1 MIGVPKRSD
10 NGMDGSHIKEDF
22 HPEALSIALD
32 RRLPAIRRQIGVV
45 AAVCVIAALA
55 GVGWILS
62 AAPRYTADA
71 LILIDNK
78 RVRAVEDAYDIN
90 TPGSDAASSVVDSQV
105 EVVKSENVAT
115 SVVRKL
121 DLLSDP
127 EFNAHNLPGQDLISR
142 VRQGIRQSF
151 GWENAA

>member
-22 HPEALSIALD
+22 HPEALSIDFD
-32 RRLPAIRRQIGVV
+32 RLVPPIRRQTWNFVSGRV
-45 AAVCVIAALA
+45 LSSLS

-62 AAPRYTADA
+62 TAPRYTADT

-90 TPGSDAASSVVDSQV
+90 TPASDAAGS
-105 EVVKSENVAT
+105 
-115 SVVRKL
+115 
-121 DLLSDP
+121 
-127 EFNAHNLPGQDLISR
+127 
-142 VRQGIRQSF
+142 
-151 GWENAA
+151 

>member
-22 HPEALSIALD
+22 HPEALSIDFD
-32 RRLPAIRRQIGVV
+32 RLLPAIRRQIGVV
-45 AAVCVIAALA
+45 AAVCVIASLA

-62 AAPRYTADA
+62 SAPRYTADT

-90 TPGSDAASSVVDSQV
+90 TPASDAAGSVVDSQV
-105 EVVKSENVAT
+105 EVVRSENVAT

-121 DLLSDP
+121 DL
-127 EFNAHNLPGQDLISR
+127 ISTLKSLCPA
-142 VRQGIRQSF
+142 IFS
-151 GWENAA
+151 